1 MDRTAAYEA
10 ADGSSSLPEGT
21 MEPWQRWS
29 MRGTENPENE
39 VRVLGVPQEYM
50 VSVAQME
57 ERRVVAPVAR
67 GSIPFRHTTEWGYSS
82 AVEQWTVNPWGA
94 VQILLSPQKAQMAKR
109 STRRSAK
116 PVSAGP
122 NPALSSERCLG
133 SIGRAAH
140 L

>member
-1 MDRTAAYEA
+1 
-10 ADGSSSLPEGT
+10 

-39 VRVLGVPQEYM
+39 VRVLGAPPEYM

-82 AVEQWTVNPWGA
+82 AVEQLICNEQV
-94 VQILLSPQKAQMAKR
+94 V
-109 STRRSAK
+109 
-116 PVSAGP
+116 
-122 NPALSSERCLG
+122 G
-133 SIGRAAH
+133 SIPADSSRIFCIFAPSNTKWIWQ
-140 L
+140 

>member
-50 VSVAQME
+50 VSELRWKSAGLWLRWPRVRFPSDTQDNGDIAQ
-57 ERRVVAPVAR
+57 RQSNGLLIR
-67 GSIPFRHTTEWGYSS
+67 GPE
-82 AVEQWTVNPWGA
+82 
-94 VQILLSPQKAQMAKR
+94 VQIHW
-109 STRRSAK
+109 
-116 PVSAGP
+116 GFEP
-122 NPALSSERCLG
+122 N
-133 SIGRAAH
+133 IDYQ
-140 L
+140 

>member
-1 MDRTAAYEA
+1 MKKSPPRPMERTAAYEA

-57 ERRVVAPVAR
+57 ERRVVAPVAK
-67 GSIPFRHTTEWGYSS
+67 GSIPFRHT
-82 AVEQWTVNPWGA
+82 
-94 VQILLSPQKAQMAKR
+94 PQNGDIAQR
-109 STRRSAK
+109 
-116 PVSAGP
+116 
-122 NPALSSERCLG
+122 
-133 SIGRAAH
+133 
-140 L
+140 